1 MTTPPTSPDPTDGD
15 GPTSAAAV
23 AAQLSMDPGKPE
35 VLEQLADTVAA
46 VNEWV
51 TAHSSAKPQSRALG
65 ATMLAAR
72 VYRRRNTPEG
82 VATFTDTG
90 LIGVARSDPE
100 VWMLLGLGSWAPP
113 VVG

>member
-1 MTTPPTSPDPTDGD
+1 MTTPPSQPTDGL
-15 GPTSAAAV
+15 TTAALVADQLGLPAGDAPKLAV
-23 AAQLSMDPGKPE
+23 
-35 VLEQLADTVAA
+35 TVAA
-46 VNEWV
+46 VNGFV
-51 TAHSSAKPQSRALG
+51 RRAASTTPEERSLG

-72 VYRRRNTPEG
+72 VWRRRQTPEG

-90 LIGVARSDPE
+90 LVGVARSDPE